1 MAITASA
8 LSLPIPNVEK
18 YLESIGQQ
26 LGPTMATLKCFLII
40 LSNSLFRI
48 VVISILI
55 VFFEIYTLGI
65 IVGILV
71 LWGVCSL
78 LMVRCNKEME
88 DWKPQFWESYILSF
102 LTVTNIGRSK
112 SATVFRLASTYYI
125 FTVNILILVAV
136 LIVCNLNPD
145 IVIIP
150 GAIGGDIVW
159 AELPIVRDISRLVPQ
174 ID

>member
-1 MAITASA
+1 M
-8 LSLPIPNVEK
+8 
-18 YLESIGQQ
+18 ESIGQQ

-65 IVGILV
+65 ILGILV

-136 LIVCNLNPD
+136 LIVCNVNPD
-145 IVIIP
+145 IVVIP